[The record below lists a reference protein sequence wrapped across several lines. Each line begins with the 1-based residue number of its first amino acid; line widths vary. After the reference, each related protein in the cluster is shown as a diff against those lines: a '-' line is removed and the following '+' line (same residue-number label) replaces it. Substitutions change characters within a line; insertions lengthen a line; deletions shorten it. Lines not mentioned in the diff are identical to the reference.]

1 VTWID
6 PEQVFAAVAAR
17 YGRMFWLDGGGAR
30 AWSGRLSYLGWLEPG
45 ETSLIL
51 DATTR
56 EVRAYDGRRG
66 RIVGDDIFDALQARP
81 GTWVGW
87 FGYASRP
94 DLPARVGAGEIPDA
108 CWMRVSRYLLF
119 DHEHGTV
126 HRRGVH
132 SVPRA
137 DVPAEPVQVLRPRSG
152 WTRVQYDAAFSR
164 VQQELRAGNS
174 YEVNLTYRTEVD
186 SESDPVQVYLRLRA
200 MNPAPYA
207 GYLAH
212 EGVTVLS
219 SSPERFATIGSDRS
233 IETRPIKGTT
243 PRGADP
249 AEDARLREEL
259 RTQPKFRAENLMV
272 VDLLRNDLA
281 TVCEPGTVTV
291 PDLMQVETYP
301 SVHQLVTTIRGR
313 LSPGISTLQAIR
325 ALFPGGSMTG
335 APKLR
340 TMHII
345 ASVED
350 TPRGV
355 YSGALGRIGSDG
367 SADLGIVIRTLV
379 RIGTTYSLGTGGG
392 VTVRSDAS
400 AEYAE
405 TTWKIDRLL
414 RALGGN

>member
-1 VTWID
+1 
-6 PEQVFAAVAAR
+6 
-17 YGRMFWLDGGGAR
+17 
-30 AWSGRLSYLGWLEPG
+30 
-45 ETSLIL
+45 
-51 DATTR
+51 
-56 EVRAYDGRRG
+56 
-66 RIVGDDIFDALQARP
+66 
-81 GTWVGW
+81 
-87 FGYASRP
+87 
-94 DLPARVGAGEIPDA
+94 
-108 CWMRVSRYLLF
+108 
-119 DHEHGTV
+119 V
-126 HRRGVH
+126 HRHGVQ
-132 SVPRA
+132 SVPLT
-137 DVPAEPVQVLRPRSG
+137 DVPADVVRQARARSG
-152 WTRVQYDAAFSR
+152 WTRAQYDAAFAR
-164 VQQELRAGNS
+164 VQHELRAGNS

-186 SESDPVQVYLRLRA
+186 SAADPVQVYLRLRA

-212 EGVTVLS
+212 DGVTVLS

-243 PRGADP
+243 PRGSNA
-249 AEDARLREEL
+249 AEDGRLREEL
-259 RTQPKFRAENLMV
+259 RTHPKFRAENLMV

-291 PDLMQVETYP
+291 PGLMQVETYP

-340 TMHII
+340 TMQII
-345 ASVED
+345 ASVEE
-350 TPRGV
+350 TPRGI
-355 YSGALGRIGSDG
+355 YAGALGRIGSDG
-367 SADLGIVIRTLV
+367 GADLGIVIRTLV
-379 RIGTTYSLGTGGG
+379 RVGTTYSLGTGGG

-414 RALGGN
+414 RALGGT

>member
-340 TMHII
+340 TMQII